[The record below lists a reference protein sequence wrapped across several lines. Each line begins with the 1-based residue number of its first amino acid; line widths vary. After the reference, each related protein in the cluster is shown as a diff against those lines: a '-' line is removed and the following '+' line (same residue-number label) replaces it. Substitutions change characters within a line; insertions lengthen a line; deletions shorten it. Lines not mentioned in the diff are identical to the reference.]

1 MKWYAFQ
8 LTPEDGLFTGISVAV
23 FCCARKIIDTEEFTK
38 IVSYDLCVK
47 RMLTLPLPPLCWVLL
62 LLLGFVVILK

>member
-1 MKWYAFQ
+1 MHSSSPQKMDSSQ
-8 LTPEDGLFTGISVAV
+8 GISVAV

-38 IVSYDLCVK
+38 IASSDLCVN

-62 LLLGFVVILK
+62 LLLGFVVILR